1 MSHATSK
8 SKKST
13 KASKSGRAEQLDKQ
27 TTDGQLD
34 SAFLH
39 VNTDIRLSIPP
50 VFAGDLTRGAMEML
64 DSLVMRYTPALQAVL
79 LAYSNIQFADTTANI
94 LNDCPFAIA
103 DVSFNAVVWSP
114 KIGHRLAG
122 SHSLSSAS
130 HISLILY
137 KTFNVSIPIHNI
149 PLDEYEF
156 DEDVSA
162 AEIRETDGE
171 VLDSD
176 EEESSDEED
185 DDDDSEVIAAAKEEI
200 IETGR
205 WRNKRT
211 GKLLGAGGEEIA
223 FTVTGLQVSNQ
234 MLSLTGS
241 LKANAEPTSHTF
253 GSNTR
258 PIPVAPGSQLARAA
272 ATGTLS
278 HTTSR
283 EQTSAAPNAITNP
296 PSNPSI
302 SNVVHASTSNIA
314 TSASAT
320 NSKRQSKHKS
330 SIGVDVASQKQ
341 VDEAER
347 EAVTNQR
354 PLQPEA
360 YAKEE
365 PSRPESAED
374 VKKRRKEEKRARK
387 SVGGAGD
394 VNPAD
399 EGQSKR
405 SKKDKKRTA
414 TDADHAE
421 DGSSKKKRKK
431 D

>member
-1 MSHATSK
+1 MSHATLK
-8 SKKST
+8 SKKSA
-13 KASKSGRAEQLDKQ
+13 KPSKSARSEKLDKSSNH
-27 TTDGQLD
+27 GQLD

-50 VFAGDLTRGAMEML
+50 VFAGDLRRGAMEML

-79 LAYSNIQFADTTANI
+79 LAYSNIRFADTTANI
-94 LNDCPFAIA
+94 LNDCPFAIV

-114 KIGHRLAG
+114 KIGHRLD
-122 SHSLSSAS
+122 
-130 HISLILY
+130 
-137 KTFNVSIPIHNI
+137 NI

-176 EEESSDEED
+176 EEDSSDEED
-185 DDDDSEVIAAAKEEI
+185 DDEDSEGIAAAKEEI

-241 LKANAEPTSHTF
+241 LKVNAEPTSHTF
-253 GSNTR
+253 GSTTR
-258 PIPVAPGSQLARAA
+258 PIPVAPGSQLAREAA
-272 ATGTLS
+272 AGNLS
-278 HTTSR
+278 HTTSSR
-283 EQTSAAPNAITNP
+283 DTLAAPNAITNP
-296 PSNPSI
+296 PSNPNRSSI
-302 SNVVHASTSNIA
+302 VRASTSNIA

-330 SIGVDVASQKQ
+330 SIGVDAASQMQ

-347 EAVTNQR
+347 EAITNQR

-365 PSRPESAED
+365 PSLPESAEET
-374 VKKRRKEEKRARK
+374 KKRRKEEKKARK

-394 VNPAD
+394 GKPSD

-414 TDADHAE
+414 TDAGHAE

>member
-1 MSHATSK
+1 MSHVSSK

-13 KASKSGRAEQLDKQ
+13 KAAKSAQPEQVSNH
-27 TTDGQLD
+27 GQLD

-50 VFAGDLTRGAMEML
+50 VFAGDLRRGAMEML

-79 LAYSNIQFADTTANI
+79 LAYSNIRFADTTANI

-122 SHSLSSAS
+122 THSLSSAS

-137 KTFNVSIPIHNI
+137 KTFNVAIPIDNI

-162 AEIRETDGE
+162 AEIREIDGDA
-171 VLDSD
+171 LDSD
-176 EEESSDEED
+176 EEDSSDEED
-185 DDDDSEVIAAAKEEI
+185 DDEDSEDVAATKGEI

-211 GKLLGAGGEEIA
+211 GKLLGAGGEEII

-241 LKANAEPTSHTF
+241 LKQNAEPTSHTF
-253 GSNTR
+253 GSATR
-258 PIPVAPGSQLARAA
+258 PVPIAPGSQIAREQ
-272 ATGTLS
+272 ATGTFS
-278 HTTSR
+278 HTTSKEKR
-283 EQTSAAPNAITNP
+283 LAAPNAITNP
-296 PSNPSI
+296 PSNPNKSSI
-302 SNVVHASTSNIA
+302 VQASTSNIA

-320 NSKRQSKHKS
+320 NSKRRSKHKS
-330 SIGVDVASQKQ
+330 SIGVDAASQVQ
-341 VDEAER
+341 VDQAEN

-354 PLQPEA
+354 PPQPDV

-365 PSRPESAED
+365 PSRSEDAEAD
-374 VKKRRKEEKRARK
+374 AKRRKQEKKARK
-387 SVGGAGD
+387 SAVGATD
-394 VNPAD
+394 AKSLE
-399 EGQSKR
+399 EGESKR

-414 TDADHAE
+414 ADADHAE